1 MRVRLHAMPRELLHR
16 QCTRDCQGS
25 RVGSSTELPLG
36 PMETLWIQL
45 EGMIAQACGC
55 ALKNGSFCYEV
66 TAYPNRK
73 KNCRRFST
81 TACALF
87 LPRAVSLTAG
97 CPLQAGR
104 ALSVKQTCALPHT
117 PVLVL

>member
-25 RVGSSTELPLG
+25 WVGWGTELPLG

-55 ALKNGSFCYEV
+55 TLKNGSFCYEV

-73 KNCRRFST
+73 K
-81 TACALF
+81 
-87 LPRAVSLTAG
+87 TAG
-97 CPLQAGR
+97 ASAPQLVPCSCQERSASRQAVPCR
-104 ALSVKQTCALPHT
+104 LAVPSP
-117 PVLVL
+117 